1 MMDYNVDGDGVATI
15 TWNVSNRPMNVMNVE
30 TMTAYAAA
38 VEKAVDD
45 ENVKGVIIASAH
57 KEFLVGADLSVMGDG
72 DASMLEEF
80 MRVLHGIFR
89 RMEKGG
95 KPFVAAIN
103 GHALGGGYEICLACH
118 HRIAADDPKIK
129 IGLPEAK
136 IGLLPGGG
144 GTQRLP
150 RMIGMQQALPLML
163 EGKELAPK
171 AALNMGMVDE
181 MVPASELLAAAKAWV
196 LGDGQKT
203 KVQPWD
209 KKSRRAH
216 V

>member
-89 RMEKGG
+89 RM
-95 KPFVAAIN
+95 
-103 GHALGGGYEICLACH
+103 
-118 HRIAADDPKIK
+118 
-129 IGLPEAK
+129 
-136 IGLLPGGG
+136 
-144 GTQRLP
+144 
-150 RMIGMQQALPLML
+150 
-163 EGKELAPK
+163 
-171 AALNMGMVDE
+171 
-181 MVPASELLAAAKAWV
+181 
-196 LGDGQKT
+196 
-203 KVQPWD
+203 
-209 KKSRRAH
+209 
-216 V
+216 